1 MPDIKNYDK
10 NETEK
15 DLKRADAEKSSGT
28 VSQLAGISLN
38 KARKGDDGGFKV
50 KRTARKRLP
59 IVVDIII
66 AILFVALFGGVIT
79 GAYFAFRNFAVDFE
93 SVNVEYTMLV
103 TTDNAA
109 DYAGL
114 EGQALYLDVD
124 GSVEFFGKV
133 KSVQASE
140 KNGGVLVVVES
151 TVRYK
156 EGDGYSIGDVK
167 FAVGQEYALRTQM
180 GKAVGGVVI
189 ELCNEKYQVPAEASL
204 PMDIIILEA
213 KGGR

>member
-1 MPDIKNYDK
+1 MPDIKNYNK

-28 VSQLAGISLN
+28 VSQLAGISLS
-38 KARKGDDGGFKV
+38 KARKSEDNGFQAIQ
-50 KRTARKRLP
+50 TARKRLP

-66 AILFVALFGGVIT
+66 AILFVVIFAGAVV
-79 GAYFAFRNFAVDFE
+79 GAYFAFRAFAVDFE
-93 SVNVEYTMLV
+93 SVNAEYTMLV
-103 TTDNAA
+103 ITENGA

-114 EGQALYLDVD
+114 EEQALYLDID
-124 GSVEFFGKV
+124 GSVEFFGKI

-140 KNGGVLVVVES
+140 KNGGVLVVVGA

-156 EGDGYSIGDVK
+156 EGEGYSVGDCK
-167 FAVGQEYALRTQM
+167 LAVGQEYTLRTQY
-180 GKAVGGVVI
+180 GKSICGTVV
-189 ELCNEKYQVPAEASL
+189 ELCDEKHPIPVEATL
-204 PMDIIILEA
+204 PVGTIILVT

>member
-1 MPDIKNYDK
+1 MPDINNYNK

-38 KARKGDDGGFKV
+38 KARKSENGGFNV
-50 KRTARKRLP
+50 RQTARKRLP

-66 AILFVALFGGVIT
+66 AILFVAIFAGAIV
-79 GAYFAFRNFAVDFE
+79 GAYFAFRAFAVDFE
-93 SVNVEYTMLV
+93 SVNAEYTMLV
-103 TTDNAA
+103 LTENAA

-114 EGQALYLDVD
+114 EEQALYLDID
-124 GSVEFFGKV
+124 GSVEFFGKI

-140 KNGGVLVVVES
+140 KNGGVLVVVEA

-156 EGDGYSIGDVK
+156 EGEGYSFGDCK
-167 FAVGQEYALRTQM
+167 LAVGQEYTLRTQN
-180 GKAVGGVVI
+180 GKSIYGTVV
-189 ELCNEKYQVPAEASL
+189 ELCDEKHPIPVEATL
-204 PMDIIILEA
+204 PVGTIILVT

>member
-28 VSQLAGISLN
+28 VSQLAGISLG
-38 KARKGDDGGFKV
+38 KARRSEDNGFNV
-50 KRTARKRLP
+50 RQTARKRLP
-59 IVVDIII
+59 IVIDIII
-66 AILFVALFGGVIT
+66 AILFAAIFVGVIT
-79 GAYFAFRNFAVDFE
+79 GAYFAFRAFAVDFE
-93 SVNVEYTMLV
+93 STNVEYTMLV
-103 TTDNAA
+103 LTENAA

-114 EGQALYLDVD
+114 EEQALYLDID
-124 GSVEFFGKV
+124 GSVEFFGKI

-140 KNGGVLVVVES
+140 KNGGVLVVVEA

-156 EGDGYSIGDVK
+156 EGDGYSVGDCK
-167 FAVGQEYALRTQM
+167 LAVGQEYMLRTQY
-180 GKAVGGVVI
+180 GVSVCGTVV
-189 ELCNEKYQVPAEASL
+189 ELRNEKYQSPVEAAL
-204 PMDIIILEA
+204 PVDIIILEA

>member
-10 NETEK
+10 NQTEK

-38 KARKGDDGGFKV
+38 KARRSEDNGFKA
-50 KRTARKRLP
+50 KQTARKRLP

-66 AILFVALFGGVIT
+66 AILFVAIFAGAVT
-79 GAYFAFRNFAVDFE
+79 GAYFAFRAFAVDFE
-93 SVNVEYTMLV
+93 SVDVEYTMLV
-103 TTDNAA
+103 PTDNAA

-114 EGQALYLDVD
+114 EEQSLYLDVD
-124 GSVEFFGKV
+124 GSVEFFGRI
-133 KSVQASE
+133 KSVQVSE
-140 KNGGVLVVVES
+140 KNGGVLLVVDA

-156 EGDGYSIGDVK
+156 KGEGYSVGDCRL
-167 FAVGQEYALRTQM
+167 AVGQEYTLRTQN
-180 GKAVGGVVI
+180 GNSICGTVV
-189 ELCNEKYQVPAEASL
+189 ELYDEKRPIPVEAAIPAG
-204 PMDIIILEA
+204 IIILEA